1 MSTDTAPDAVRPV
14 AAPPRTGP
22 GRARRRSRRNRLLPY
37 GLLFPSLAV
46 LTLVL
51 GYPLL
56 RLIGLSVSEYGLA
69 QQFGQPA
76 EFVGLA
82 NYAKILGDPQFWT
95 VSARTVAFCAVN
107 VALTMV
113 IGMLVALLVGR
124 LGKVLRIA
132 VLTAL
137 LLAWAMPP
145 LSSTILWQW
154 MFDTQFGLVNWLL
167 TKLGGDWTGHSWL
180 SNQYS
185 FLTVATIVVVWM
197 GVPFVAF
204 TLYGGLTQ
212 VPREVLEAAEID
224 GAGATQRFRHVVV
237 PFLKPLILILTA
249 LSVLWDFRVFTQIYV
264 LQRAGGITRETDV
277 LGVYAYRTAVGAN
290 RFDTGAAI
298 AVVMVVITLLLTALY
313 LRQMARQEDL

>member
-1 MSTDTAPDAVRPV
+1 MSTDIAPNAVAPV
-14 AAPPRTGP
+14 AGPPPAAP
-22 GRARRRSRRNRLLPY
+22 AKRRRGRRNLLPY

-46 LTLVL
+46 LAAVL

-56 RLIGLSVSEYGLA
+56 RLISLSVHEYGLA
-69 QQFGQPA
+69 QQFGRPA
-76 EFVGLA
+76 DWVGLD
-82 NYAKILGDPQFWT
+82 NYVTVLTDQRFWT
-95 VSARTVAFCAVN
+95 VCARTIVFCLVN

-113 IGMLVALLVGR
+113 FGMLIALLVGR
-124 LGKVLRIA
+124 LGKVLRIL

-145 LSSTILWQW
+145 LSSTIVWQW

-167 TKLGGDWTGHSWL
+167 TTLGGDYSGHSWL

-197 GVPFVAF
+197 GIPFIAF

-212 VPREVLEAAEID
+212 VPREVMEAAEID
-224 GAGATQRFRHVVV
+224 GAGAVQRFRHIVV
-237 PFLKPLILILTA
+237 PYLMPLILILTA

-264 LQRAGGITRETDV
+264 LQKAGGITRETDV
-277 LGVYAYRTAVGAN
+277 LGIYAYRTAVGAN

-298 AVVMVVITLLLTALY
+298 AVVMVVITLLLSAVY

>member
-1 MSTDTAPDAVRPV
+1 
-14 AAPPRTGP
+14 
-22 GRARRRSRRNRLLPY
+22 
-37 GLLFPSLAV
+37 
-46 LTLVL
+46 
-51 GYPLL
+51 
-56 RLIGLSVSEYGLA
+56 
-69 QQFGQPA
+69 
-76 EFVGLA
+76 
-82 NYAKILGDPQFWT
+82 
-95 VSARTVAFCAVN
+95 
-107 VALTMV
+107 
-113 IGMLVALLVGR
+113 
-124 LGKVLRIA
+124 
-132 VLTAL
+132 
-137 LLAWAMPP
+137 MPP

-212 VPREVLEAAEID
+212 VPRDILEAAEID
-224 GAGATQRFRHVVV
+224 GAGAGQRFRHVVV
-237 PFLKPLILILTA
+237 PFIKPLILILTA

-298 AVVMVVITLLLTALY
+298 AVVMVVITLLLTAVY